1 MKKQYIAGAAAA
13 AIAVGVGS
21 CALIDE
27 IRYVGAEAAGRAV
40 AFECGLSLDERQ
52 KNLAAIN
59 GWLNGSGVTGR
70 ATAFD
75 CDGDG
80 SPDF

>member
-1 MKKQYIAGAAAA
+1 MKIILLACIAAMALGAVA
-13 AIAVGVGS
+13 S
-21 CALIDE
+21 CALLDQV
-27 IRYVGAEAAGRAV
+27 RYVGAEAAGRAV

-52 KNLAAIN
+52 KNLTAIN

>member
-1 MKKQYIAGAAAA
+1 MSAGRSLPISAALFLFLSACSF
-13 AIAVGVGS
+13 VEKV
-21 CALIDE
+21 
-27 IRYVGAEAAGRAV
+27 RYYSAEVAGRAV
-40 AFECGLSLDERQ
+40 ALECALSPEERM

-59 GWLNGSGVTGR
+59 GWLAAANVTNR